1 MRIHCDHTK
10 TSDLFRAE
18 SAIADKA
25 PDVVVH
31 LLSIHGSR
39 SRKVAYEVAL
49 RGEGAR
55 HTRRP
60 NTGISGANNDEYA
73 ATHDDWG
80 HFIAA
85 LYQNDPTAKIGPYKS
100 RTHFHVVTKDKYRP

>member
-1 MRIHCDHTK
+1 MRIHCDHTNEVGI
-10 TSDLFRAE
+10 FRAE
-18 SAIADKA
+18 SVIADQA

-31 LLSIHGSR
+31 ILSTHGSR
-39 SRKVAYEVAL
+39 THKAAYEVAL
-49 RGEGAR
+49 RGTGKR
-55 HTRRP
+55 HTKRP
-60 NTGISGANNDEYA
+60 NTGITGANSDEYA
-73 ATHDDWG
+73 ATYDDWG